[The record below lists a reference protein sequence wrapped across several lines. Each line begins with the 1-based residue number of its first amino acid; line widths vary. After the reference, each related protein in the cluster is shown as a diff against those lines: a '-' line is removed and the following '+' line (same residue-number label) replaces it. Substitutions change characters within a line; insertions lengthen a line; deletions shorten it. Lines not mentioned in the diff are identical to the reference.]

1 MDVRTDRQTAAP
13 VECQEQGTW
22 EAVMGSQSGRCLGD
36 ASVQQV

>member
-13 VECQEQGTW
+13 IECQEKGTW
-22 EAVMGSQSGRCLGD
+22 EAGMGSMRVLVR

>member
-13 VECQEQGTW
+13 IDRPEQGTW
-22 EAVMGSQSGRCLGD
+22 EAGMESIRVLVD